1 MLSCLQ
7 IGVCGPSCQPYITWI
22 KMTPK
27 PSAGVQ
33 SSLSL
38 KGEWGA
44 FKISVQGELRLQLAV
59 PVAMI

>member
-1 MLSCLQ
+1 
-7 IGVCGPSCQPYITWI
+7 
-22 KMTPK
+22 MTPK

-38 KGEWGA
+38 EGEWGA